1 MIELD
6 VIDATSDGADASG
19 KRFWRSSA
27 DLQQSAA
34 FNEVHDEEFQPGT
47 SEPPGGASRRQ
58 FLQLMGASMAMAGL
72 TACRRPV
79 QKILP
84 YSRKPEEVIPGVP
97 QQYATAMPFRG
108 VLRPLLVEAHE
119 GRPTKVEGNPDHPE
133 GHGGTSG
140 FEQASVLNLYDPD
153 RSREILQDGSPATWD
168 DFLGVVRRLAD
179 GAGEKQVAVLANETS
194 SITMAALRDQLQD
207 RFPQLRWVT
216 YRPEGD
222 DPVAL
227 GTQQVFG
234 RPLRPMYQFENADVI
249 VSLDSDFL
257 SGLDRNFAHNSRS
270 FATTRKLESADDDMS
285 RLYAVESAYST
296 TGGMADHRLRMKS
309 SRIAA
314 FAGALANE
322 LGVGPGTEASFSD
335 KEQLYITEMAR
346 DLRDAGS
353 QGLLVAGET
362 QPAVVH
368 ALCMAINDAL
378 GSIGTTVQL
387 LDPGADSQPA
397 QSGALG
403 TLVRDMRSG
412 EMDAVVMLDVN
423 PVYDAPATLD
433 FESALNAVGTS
444 IHLGLHVDETAR
456 ACQWH
461 IPQTHYLEAWGDGR
475 AYDGTAS
482 VIQPLIAPL
491 YDDARSEIELV
502 NVLATGVDTSGYDL
516 VRAQW
521 RDRLDGPFEQAW
533 RRVIHDG
540 YLPDSAFDT
549 ASPSA
554 STATLPSIASPSD
567 EVEVVIRLDSK
578 LLDGRFANN
587 AWMQELPDPTT
598 KIVWDNV
605 ALMNEATAEQLGV
618 EVEYD
623 QGSFLVDQVQISANG
638 ASVELPVWIQPG
650 LPDGSISV
658 AMGYGRQLS
667 SNRPTRTTPFWDTDE
682 YTDVYGDG
690 PLGNGV
696 GQNVAPLRN
705 ASMAAVATGATVQR
719 AADAGTYKI
728 ATTQEH
734 GSMEGR
740 PIARWDTLEEFRE
753 NPDFAGEM
761 GPPVPGSDADGDAGY
776 EDYPMLWEENH
787 PSETPALK
795 DNPYYENQW
804 GMTIDLNTCTGC
816 NACVVACTS
825 ENNIQVIGKE
835 EVSRG
840 RHMYWLRMDRYYVS
854 DEENA
859 DDPDMLMQPV
869 MCQHCENAPCESVCP
884 VAATVHS
891 PDGTNQMIYNRCIGT
906 RYCQN
911 NCPYKVRRFNFF
923 NWTRTLPTEVQMAQN
938 PNVTMRFRGV
948 MEKCTFCVQRVREAQ
963 QHAQNEGRRI
973 RDGEVQTACQQ
984 ACPADA
990 IAFGDLNDPE
1000 SQVVHERK
1008 NPRRYELLAYL
1019 NTKPRLSYLARVR
1032 NTNPRIEATE
1042 QPQAETA

>member
-1 MIELD
+1 
-6 VIDATSDGADASG
+6 
-19 KRFWRSSA
+19 
-27 DLQQSAA
+27 
-34 FNEVHDEEFQPGT
+34 
-47 SEPPGGASRRQ
+47 
-58 FLQLMGASMAMAGL
+58 
-72 TACRRPV
+72 
-79 QKILP
+79 
-84 YSRKPEEVIPGVP
+84 
-97 QQYATAMPFRG
+97 
-108 VLRPLLVEAHE
+108 
-119 GRPTKVEGNPDHPE
+119 
-133 GHGGTSG
+133 
-140 FEQASVLNLYDPD
+140 
-153 RSREILQDGSPATWD
+153 
-168 DFLGVVRRLAD
+168 
-179 GAGEKQVAVLANETS
+179 
-194 SITMAALRDQLQD
+194 
-207 RFPQLRWVT
+207 
-216 YRPEGD
+216 
-222 DPVAL
+222 
-227 GTQQVFG
+227 
-234 RPLRPMYQFENADVI
+234 
-249 VSLDSDFL
+249 
-257 SGLDRNFAHNSRS
+257 
-270 FATTRKLESADDDMS
+270 
-285 RLYAVESAYST
+285 
-296 TGGMADHRLRMKS
+296 
-309 SRIAA
+309 
-314 FAGALANE
+314 
-322 LGVGPGTEASFSD
+322 
-335 KEQLYITEMAR
+335 
-346 DLRDAGS
+346 
-353 QGLLVAGET
+353 
-362 QPAVVH
+362 
-368 ALCMAINDAL
+368 
-378 GSIGTTVQL
+378 
-387 LDPGADSQPA
+387 
-397 QSGALG
+397 
-403 TLVRDMRSG
+403 
-412 EMDAVVMLDVN
+412 
-423 PVYDAPATLD
+423 
-433 FESALNAVGTS
+433 
-444 IHLGLHVDETAR
+444 
-456 ACQWH
+456 
-461 IPQTHYLEAWGDGR
+461 
-475 AYDGTAS
+475 
-482 VIQPLIAPL
+482 
-491 YDDARSEIELV
+491 
-502 NVLATGVDTSGYDL
+502 
-516 VRAQW
+516 
-521 RDRLDGPFEQAW
+521 
-533 RRVIHDG
+533 
-540 YLPDSAFDT
+540 
-549 ASPSA
+549 
-554 STATLPSIASPSD
+554 
-567 EVEVVIRLDSK
+567 
-578 LLDGRFANN
+578 
-587 AWMQELPDPTT
+587 
-598 KIVWDNV
+598 
-605 ALMNEATAEQLGV
+605 MNEATAEQLGV

-963 QHAQNEGRRI
+963 QHAQNEDRRI